1 VHIEEVDKPAVP
13 DDGGMVR
20 VHAASVN
27 PALGYVLD
35 GHARGKVVVTV

>member
-13 DDGGMVR
+13 DDGVMVR